1 MNSRVLRATY
11 GAMYSTDFDKDD
23 PEHLKRSAT
32 SYLHADGNLKI
43 PGIFKAV
50 LQKVN
55 AQFRCDYFW

>member
-1 MNSRVLRATY
+1 MLRATY

-32 SYLHADGNLKI
+32 AYLHADGKLKV

-55 AQFRCDYFW
+55 AQFKCGYFW